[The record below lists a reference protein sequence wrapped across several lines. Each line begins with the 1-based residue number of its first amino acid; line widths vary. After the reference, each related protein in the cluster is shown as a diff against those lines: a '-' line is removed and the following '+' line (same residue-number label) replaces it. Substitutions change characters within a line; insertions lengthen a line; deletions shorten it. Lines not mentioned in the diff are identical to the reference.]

1 MNKYLASVRIK
12 GRTVKMAVFADC
24 PLHARLILEYQ
35 FGMNSVVSSPVQVNE
50 AETIKPLTPDQARIK
65 SMQDRVKRDQQA
77 VRAER
82 ARQKIQHAQQQITK
96 TLNPQSSASN
106 T

>member
-24 PLHARLILEYQ
+24 PLHARLIIEYQ
-35 FGMNSVVSSPVQVNE
+35 FGINSIVSSPVQVNE
-50 AETIKPLTPDQARIK
+50 TTAIKPITPDQARIK

-77 VRAER
+77 VKAER
-82 ARQKIQHAQQQITK
+82 ARQKITRAQQQITQSI
-96 TLNPQSSASN
+96 NPQS
-106 T
+106 

>member
-1 MNKYLASVRIK
+1 MNRYVASLRIK
-12 GRTVKMAVFADC
+12 GSSVQTMVFADSQ
-24 PLHARLILEYQ
+24 LHARLILQYQ
-35 FGMNSVVSSPVQVNE
+35 FGMNSLQSAPIQVNE
-50 AETIKPLTPDQARIK
+50 AEIIKPLTTDQARIK

-77 VRAER
+77 VRTER

>member
-24 PLHARLILEYQ
+24 PLHARLIIEYQ

-50 AETIKPLTPDQARIK
+50 ASAIKPLTPDQARIK

-82 ARQKIQHAQQQITK
+82 ARQKIKTAQQGLI
-96 TLNPQSSASN
+96 QS
-106 T
+106 

>member
-1 MNKYLASVRIK
+1 MKKYLASVRIK

-24 PLHARLILEYQ
+24 PLHARLIIEYQ

-50 AETIKPLTPDQARIK
+50 ASAIKPLTPDQARIK

-82 ARQKIQHAQQQITK
+82 ARQKIKTAQQGLI
-96 TLNPQSSASN
+96 QS
-106 T
+106 

>member
-35 FGMNSVVSSPVQVNE
+35 FGINSVVSSPVQVNE
-50 AETIKPLTPDQARIK
+50 ASAIKPLTPDQARIK
-65 SMQDRVKRDQQA
+65 SMQDRIKRDQQA
-77 VRAER
+77 VKAER
-82 ARQKIQHAQQQITK
+82 ARQKIKAAQQDITGFM
-96 TLNPQSSASN
+96 N
-106 T
+106 

>member
-24 PLHARLILEYQ
+24 PLHARLIIEYQ
-35 FGMNSVVSSPVQVNE
+35 FGMNSLASAPIQVNE
-50 AETIKPLTPDQARIK
+50 ASAIKPLTPDQAKVK

-77 VRAER
+77 VKAER
-82 ARQKIQHAQQQITK
+82 ARQKITRAQQQITQAI
-96 TLNPQSSASN
+96 NPQS
-106 T
+106 

>member
-1 MNKYLASVRIK
+1 MRIK

-24 PLHARLILEYQ
+24 PLHARLIIEYQ
-35 FGMNSVVSSPVQVNE
+35 FGMNSVVSSLVQVNE
-50 AETIKPLTPDQARIK
+50 ASAIKPLTPDQARIK

-82 ARQKIQHAQQQITK
+82 ARQKIKTAQQGLI
-96 TLNPQSSASN
+96 QS
-106 T
+106 

>member
-24 PLHARLILEYQ
+24 PLHARLILQYQ

-50 AETIKPLTPDQARIK
+50 ASAIKPLTPDQARIK
-65 SMQDRVKRDQQA
+65 SLQDRVKRDQQA
-77 VRAER
+77 VKAER
-82 ARQKIQHAQQQITK
+82 ARQKIRIGQAD
-96 TLNPQSSASN
+96 LNKI
-106 T
+106 

>member
-24 PLHARLILEYQ
+24 PLHARLIIEYQ
-35 FGMNSVVSSPVQVNE
+35 FGINSVVSSPVQVNE

-65 SMQDRVKRDQQA
+65 SMQYRVKRDQQA
-77 VRAER
+77 VKAER
-82 ARQKIQHAQQQITK
+82 ARQKITRAQQQIIQSI
-96 TLNPQSSASN
+96 NPQS
-106 T
+106 